1 MNPGQGA
8 SVLAE
13 PRSPALQADSLPS
26 EPPGTC
32 KYMYRYIV
40 LDTYENQDSWTMY
53 DPKGVD
59 CQHFLSRVLEKPVI
73 ESEINSSVLVLSI
86 VLALIH
92 LLILLKLLFQS
103 LS

>member
-1 MNPGQGA
+1 
-8 SVLAE
+8 
-13 PRSPALQADSLPS
+13 
-26 EPPGTC
+26 
-32 KYMYRYIV
+32 
-40 LDTYENQDSWTMY
+40 MY

-92 LLILLKLLFQS
+92 LLMLLKLLFQS